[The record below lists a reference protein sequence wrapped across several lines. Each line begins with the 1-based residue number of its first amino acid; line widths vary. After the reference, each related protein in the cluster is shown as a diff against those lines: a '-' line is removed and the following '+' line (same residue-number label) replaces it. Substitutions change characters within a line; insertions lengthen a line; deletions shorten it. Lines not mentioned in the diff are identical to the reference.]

1 MEYVNNRY
9 HTGSVKWDGLES
21 IFGVSDVLPMWVAD
35 MDFLSPTPIIEA
47 LKNQSAHG
55 IFGYTLLTDSYYHS
69 IVKWMERRHSWKI
82 EKDWIVYSP
91 GVVPALSL
99 IMQAFTNPGDKVI
112 IQTPV
117 YPPFHSVVKDQG
129 RDLIVNPLRF
139 QNNTYKMDFDDLEAK
154 IDKNVKLFILCSPH
168 NPIGR
173 VWTKE
178 ELSKLA
184 DICVRHDILIVSDEI
199 HADLVY
205 EKHAHTPLAMISEE
219 IKKQSIICTAPSKTF
234 NIAGLH
240 SANVIIPN
248 KKLRTKF
255 SNMIQRYHL
264 GSISPFSLVATEAAY
279 NEGEEWLDSCLQY
292 MKENIDYVEDYLNKY
307 IPELHVIIPEGTY
320 LLWIDFLNLGM
331 EPKQLAEFLL
341 KEAKLALS
349 DGSSFGNDGEGFM
362 RMNIACSHEIVEKA
376 MRQLKT
382 AVQNRMIE

>member
-9 HTGSVKWDGLES
+9 HTASVKWDGLEN

-35 MDFLSPTPIIEA
+35 MDFLSPAPIIEA
-47 LKNQSAHG
+47 LKNQAAHG

-69 IVKWMERRHSWKI
+69 IVNWMERRHSWKI
-82 EKDWIVYSP
+82 DKDWIVYSP
-91 GVVPALSL
+91 GVVPALSF

-129 RDLIVNPLRF
+129 CDLIVNPLRF
-139 QNNTYKMDFDDLEAK
+139 QNSTYEMDFDDLEAK

-178 ELSKLA
+178 ELTKLA
-184 DICVRHDILIVSDEI
+184 DICVRHNILIVSDEI

-219 IKKQSIICTAPSKTF
+219 IKNQSIICTAPSKTF

-264 GSISPFSLVATEAAY
+264 GSISPFGLVATEAAY
-279 NEGEEWLDSCLQY
+279 NEGEEWLDNCLQY
-292 MKENIDYVEDYLNKY
+292 MKENIDYVVDYINKN
-307 IPELHVIIPEGTY
+307 IPELHVTIPEGTY
-320 LLWIDFLNLGM
+320 LLWIDFRNLGM

-349 DGSSFGNDGEGFM
+349 DGSSFGKDGEGFM

-382 AVQNRMIE
+382 AVQNRMSE